1 MYMVTLS
8 LIYGWT
14 KYSLI
19 SMSVFFLNPKYVN
32 YVCLMLSTPIINHSS
47 FYTGEK
53 NQPST

>member
-1 MYMVTLS
+1 MVTLS